1 MIPATCKEIVS
12 AFKVAKV
19 FGVISPK
26 IKINKVIMPVATPAP
41 VFPSKS
47 IARTVAMEEVEIFTI
62 LLPIRIAPS
71 IFPEFSITFPSVTAF
86 LLPSSIRVRTRIRFT
101 VVKAV
106 SAQEKKADKKIRT
119 NSTIKRMATLGSKKN
134 HSL

>member
-1 MIPATCKEIVS
+1 
-12 AFKVAKV
+12 
-19 FGVISPK
+19 
-26 IKINKVIMPVATPAP
+26 MPVATPAP